1 MAGTKSVTILS
12 FVAGCGPTQ
21 LKEAYF
27 RHVQDQQFGAM
38 CIFDQT
44 TNPGDF
50 ETFHEWGLP
59 DNPDA
64 LSFAAIEIS
73 LSPSEIGQFGL
84 LTSMHE
90 NNNIWY
96 YILKRFADLGLR
108 IFYWT
113 NDMNNLCF
121 IEYKFIDG
129 RMYSMRAPFQKEKQH
144 PSLFDH
150 GHPFEDWEVL
160 ADGGG

>member
-1 MAGTKSVTILS
+1 MAGKKSVTILS
-12 FVAGCGPTQ
+12 FVAGCESTL

-27 RHVQDQQFGAM
+27 RHVKDQQFAAM
-38 CIFDQT
+38 CIFGQT
-44 TNPGDF
+44 ANPGDF
-50 ETFHEWGLP
+50 EKFHEWGLP

-64 LSFAAIEIS
+64 LSFSAIEIPM
-73 LSPSEIGQFGL
+73 SPSEIGTFG
-84 LTSMHE
+84 TPNSFRE
-90 NNNIWY
+90 NNKWY
-96 YILKRFADLGLR
+96 SLLKQYADKGLR

-144 PSLFDH
+144 STLFDH

-160 ADGGG
+160 TDGGG